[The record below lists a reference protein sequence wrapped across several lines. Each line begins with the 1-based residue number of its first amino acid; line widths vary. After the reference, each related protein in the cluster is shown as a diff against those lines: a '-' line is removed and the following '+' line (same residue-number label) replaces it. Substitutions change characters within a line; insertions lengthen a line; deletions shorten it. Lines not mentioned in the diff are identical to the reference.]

1 MKHQIS
7 ADAKLKVTA
16 VNRQTKKKH
25 ETTMTYAEWVKIEK
39 SFNFDWKAVAL

>member
-16 VNRQTKKKH
+16 VNRQTKKEH
-25 ETTMTYAEWVKIEK
+25 ETTMTYAEWVKLEE
-39 SFNFDWKAVAL
+39 SFNFD